1 MTMPLQADV
10 LARFLLHHTTF
21 PAAPPLTCHLD
32 LPRILL
38 LLSAYFLQE
47 SLQQHQTCAQTT
59 CGQEWPEPAAPPTQ
73 DCTAI
78 YCCHQHT
85 AHTTGRAGCCAQ
97 LPAQLASCKLQ
108 LSWQPTAASFR
119 LGALRQAPHSSW
131 FGRRPQAPSSV
142 PRRRQTGTC
151 GRLPRWRRSRC
162 GTCGS
167 GAPSPHPAGRC
178 RCRCRLRSGR
188 RAGGQARCSLW
199 WVGRR

>member
-1 MTMPLQADV
+1 MPLQADV

-21 PAAPPLTCHLD
+21 PAAPPLTCHASFSYCQLISCKSHYSSTKHVHKQHAGRSGRSPQ
-32 LPRILL
+32 PRQPKTVLL
-38 LLSAYFLQE
+38 F
-47 SLQQHQTCAQTT
+47 
-59 CGQEWPEPAAPPTQ
+59 
-73 DCTAI
+73 TAI
-78 YCCHQHT
+78 TSCCHQHT

-97 LPAQLASCKLQ
+97 LPAQLASRNLQ
-108 LSWQPTAASFR
+108 LSWQPTAASFG
-119 LGALRQAPHSSW
+119 LGAVRLAPHSSW
-131 FGRRPQAPSSV
+131 FGRRPQAPSSA

-178 RCRCRLRSGR
+178 RCRCRCRLRSGG
-188 RAGGQARCSLW
+188 RAGGQAGCSLW